1 VSELQFSEGGR
12 NADGFLRFLL
22 RVHEL
27 RADAQADAGR
37 LLRILLV
44 RIGRLSS
51 EDKRFE
57 LLLRKQ

>member
-1 VSELQFSEGGR
+1 MQFSEGGR
-12 NADGFLRFLL
+12 HADGFLRFLL

-27 RADAQADAGR
+27 QTDAQAEARR

-44 RIGRLSS
+44 RIGRLPS
-51 EDKRFE
+51 EDKRYK